1 MFDFKK
7 EDNKYLILKNQK
19 NIFIENRCYLY
30 AKSENMATKI
40 VDEIK
45 ALGYLDLKKLPL
57 TSLAFFAVSL
67 NSKDKNDIINYLIE
81 SINFDSILYRP
92 ENDNVLKI
100 LMDKNYNYYIIS
112 FSKVFSIQLEI
123 IHGTLGSQ
131 KKLNNNILKK
141 NFSSFDCFSLTLL
154 YKITKLTN
162 SIILSYYFMLKKYG
176 IKKLEN
182 LTNLE
187 RHYKNSKWDF
197 TKDQELYNKNFLL
210 TLKNISIILKTL

>member
-19 NIFIENRCYLY
+19 NLFIENRCYLY

-40 VDEIK
+40 VDEIN

-100 LMDKNYNYYIIS
+100 
-112 FSKVFSIQLEI
+112 
-123 IHGTLGSQ
+123 
-131 KKLNNNILKK
+131 
-141 NFSSFDCFSLTLL
+141 
-154 YKITKLTN
+154 
-162 SIILSYYFMLKKYG
+162 
-176 IKKLEN
+176 
-182 LTNLE
+182 
-187 RHYKNSKWDF
+187 
-197 TKDQELYNKNFLL
+197 
-210 TLKNISIILKTL
+210 

>member
-19 NIFIENRCYLY
+19 NLFIENRCYLY

-92 ENDNVLKI
+92 ENDNALKI

-154 YKITKLTN
+154 YKITKMTN

-187 RHYKNSKWDF
+187 SHYQNSKWGL
-197 TKDQELYNKNFLL
+197 TKEQELNNQNFLL
-210 TLKNISIILKTL
+210 TLKNFSIFLKTL

>member
-19 NIFIENRCYLY
+19 NLFIENRCYLY

-40 VDEIK
+40 VDEIN

-154 YKITKLTN
+154 YKIAKMTN
-162 SIILSYYFMLKKYG
+162 SIILSYYFMLKKYV

-187 RHYKNSKWDF
+187 SHYQNSKWGL
-197 TKDQELYNKNFLL
+197 TKEQELNNKNFLL
-210 TLKNISIILKTL
+210 TLKNFSIFLKTL

>member
-19 NIFIENRCYLY
+19 NLFIENRCHLY
-30 AKSENMATKI
+30 AKSENMARKI

-45 ALGYLDLKKLPL
+45 ALGYLDLRKLPL

-67 NSKDKNDIINYLIE
+67 NSKDRNDIINYLIE
-81 SINFDSILYRP
+81 SINFDNILYRP
-92 ENDNVLKI
+92 LNDNFLKI
-100 LMDKNYNYYIIS
+100 LMDKKYNYYIIS
-112 FSKVFSIQLEI
+112 FSRKFSIQLEI
-123 IHGTLGSQ
+123 IYGTLGSQ
-131 KKLNNNILKK
+131 KKLYNNILKK
-141 NFSSFDCFSLTLL
+141 NFSSFDCFSLSLL
-154 YKITKLTN
+154 YKITKMTN

-187 RHYKNSKWDF
+187 SHYQNSKWGL
-197 TKDQELYNKNFLL
+197 TKEQELNNKNFLL
-210 TLKNISIILKTL
+210 TLKNFSIFLKTL